1 MIFGGGST
9 LEQGVGG
16 MPCCLSSTSC
26 CPQPSCNVQ
35 TLVLCQPSTGRTA
48 VPSSPSML
56 ESKEERQTPPA
67 LALTLL
73 GFIFSRKREIPKKTT
88 TKAKETPKIHFC
100 PRDIRC
106 NPQHHLLWPSQAPR
120 QKGSTAHQQ
129 HLLAAPTSTWL
140 RQQQRAF
147 WGHEGYLCTPTPS
160 LGRAGPS
167 PNTVPA
173 RDGTVPISAQ
183 QRGQSPDFTE
193 VAGAGTGPSRGSG
206 TRSARLCGD

>member
-1 MIFGGGST
+1 MSKPWCCASPPRAKPLSLHLQACWRARRRGRLHLPWHS
-9 LEQGVGG
+9 
-16 MPCCLSSTSC
+16 PCLGLS
-26 CPQPSCNVQ
+26 
-35 TLVLCQPSTGRTA
+35 LVT
-48 VPSSPSML
+48 
-56 ESKEERQTPPA
+56 KERYQK
-67 LALTLL
+67 
-73 GFIFSRKREIPKKTT
+73 ST

-140 RQQQRAF
+140 WQQQRAF
-147 WGHEGYLCTPTPS
+147 WGHEGYLCTPMPS

-167 PNTVPA
+167 PSTVPA

-183 QRGQSPDFTE
+183 QPVLPQGQSPDFTE

>member
-1 MIFGGGST
+1 MSKPWCCASPPRAKP
-9 LEQGVGG
+9 LSLHLQACWRARRRSRLHLPWHS
-16 MPCCLSSTSC
+16 PCLGLS
-26 CPQPSCNVQ
+26 
-35 TLVLCQPSTGRTA
+35 LVT
-48 VPSSPSML
+48 
-56 ESKEERQTPPA
+56 KERYQK
-67 LALTLL
+67 
-73 GFIFSRKREIPKKTT
+73 ST

-147 WGHEGYLCTPTPS
+147 WGHEGYLCTPMPS

-167 PNTVPA
+167 PSTVPA
-173 RDGTVPISAQ
+173 RDGTVPISA
-183 QRGQSPDFTE
+183 
-193 VAGAGTGPSRGSG
+193 
-206 TRSARLCGD
+206 